1 MKISNDALLD
11 ILKKNNDWTESSF
24 LSKYFNVSSRTIRNY
39 VNKINS
45 SSTATFI
52 LSSYKGYKIN
62 GNISLPQEISKN
74 PETFIEREDY
84 IIRKLLNSSI
94 EISIF
99 SLADELYISDS
110 TLENDLKQIKKSL
123 TQFNLAIEK
132 NRNIIKLIGDE
143 RNKRKLINSLIIK
156 ENKESFISF
165 SNIDTFANQ
174 DEIQFLYKEM
184 EKIFSQYN
192 LYVNDYG
199 LNNIILHIV
208 VTIDR
213 IKNNQIIQQDININL
228 VENTKDFEIS
238 KHIKDIL
245 EDRFSIEI
253 PKSELYYLTLIISS
267 NSNTFDYSFIS
278 TKNISNFIENDYIQI
293 TKELIK
299 NLEITYSL
307 SAFDEEFLIK
317 FTIHIRNL
325 FQRIKNNSYT
335 RNPLVDKIK
344 NTYPLVYDMAVFVAN
359 ELLHYTKTIINEDEI
374 SFIAFHIGSYLET
387 INLNKNKI
395 SCYFIYAD
403 YHNMHLPAIE
413 KITKIFED
421 DLNVVKIIS
430 LKDINTLSLHTDLI
444 ITTNELSIHSNIP
457 IQQINIFVNDNDITS
472 IRNTIITLKLE
483 KKKVNMQKNLNRF
496 IGEKLFKKNYYA
508 ESPSQL
514 IHNLVKECSNLK
526 LCDLTFFD
534 EVMEREKLS
543 STSFPNGVAIPHSL
557 QNNNYQSFLSIVINE
572 KSIKWSDNDVNM
584 IVLIGTSTEDRALF
598 KDIFDDLIAILYEPK
613 NIHRLYTCNNYSDFI
628 MTISEMIAMNQ
639 N

>member
-1 MKISNDALLD
+1 
-11 ILKKNNDWTESSF
+11 
-24 LSKYFNVSSRTIRNY
+24 
-39 VNKINS
+39 
-45 SSTATFI
+45 
-52 LSSYKGYKIN
+52 
-62 GNISLPQEISKN
+62 
-74 PETFIEREDY
+74 
-84 IIRKLLNSSI
+84 KLLNSSI

-344 NTYPLVYDMAVFVAN
+344 NTYPLV
-359 ELLHYTKTIINEDEI
+359 
-374 SFIAFHIGSYLET
+374 
-387 INLNKNKI
+387 
-395 SCYFIYAD
+395 
-403 YHNMHLPAIE
+403 
-413 KITKIFED
+413 
-421 DLNVVKIIS
+421 
-430 LKDINTLSLHTDLI
+430 
-444 ITTNELSIHSNIP
+444 
-457 IQQINIFVNDNDITS
+457 
-472 IRNTIITLKLE
+472 
-483 KKKVNMQKNLNRF
+483 
-496 IGEKLFKKNYYA
+496 
-508 ESPSQL
+508 
-514 IHNLVKECSNLK
+514 
-526 LCDLTFFD
+526 
-534 EVMEREKLS
+534 
-543 STSFPNGVAIPHSL
+543 
-557 QNNNYQSFLSIVINE
+557 
-572 KSIKWSDNDVNM
+572 
-584 IVLIGTSTEDRALF
+584 
-598 KDIFDDLIAILYEPK
+598 
-613 NIHRLYTCNNYSDFI
+613 
-628 MTISEMIAMNQ
+628 
-639 N
+639 